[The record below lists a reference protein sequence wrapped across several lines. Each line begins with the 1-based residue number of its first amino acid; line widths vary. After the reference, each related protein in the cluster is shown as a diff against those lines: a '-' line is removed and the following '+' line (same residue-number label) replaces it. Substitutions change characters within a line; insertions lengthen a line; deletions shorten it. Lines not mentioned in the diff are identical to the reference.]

1 VRCLEARGQADR
13 SWHRI
18 GSSGS
23 GRTKAN
29 SAIAVAQKL
38 SYSARLNTEQLAD
51 HRPTL
56 IAAGFEVELYEEP
69 TDWRR
74 QQQAAAEGLLASEQD
89 LAADLE
95 RPTVDQFMRL
105 LARGMLAEMPHRRYV
120 SVIARLR

>member
-1 VRCLEARGQADR
+1 VFLKPILRFFTFSFLVL
-13 SWHRI
+13 
-18 GSSGS
+18 
-23 GRTKAN
+23 
-29 SAIAVAQKL
+29 AVA
-38 SYSARLNTEQLAD
+38 SGTSVHAENANGSINSPAD

-69 TDWRR
+69 VDWRR
-74 QQQAAAEGLLASEQD
+74 QQQAATEGLLASEQD

-105 LARGMLAEMPHRRYV
+105 ARGMLAEMPRRRYV